1 MNPLTPLTFAACA
14 AIMVLAVDS
23 WILSAVVVGA
33 VFLSTPRRVL
43 LPALAIGLPACLGFV
58 LMYAPFGEQPGW
70 WIITRDGLSTALH
83 LGIRFLAVTAVAL
96 LGMSKVDVDRLMRAL
111 QPRVPAP
118 LLYVVG
124 STVRLYPMARQRLQ
138 TIQQVHQSRGIDTSG
153 IRAKAHLVLPLIV
166 GLVDDAAQRARPL
179 QHLGVGERGPRTV
192 LHPVADS
199 ALEKFLRWG
208 ALLLTAAVVVWA
220 LGWAP

>member
-1 MNPLTPLTFAACA
+1 M
-14 AIMVLAVDS
+14 
-23 WILSAVVVGA
+23 
-33 VFLSTPRRVL
+33 
-43 LPALAIGLPACLGFV
+43 
-58 LMYAPFGEQPGW
+58 
-70 WIITRDGLSTALH
+70 
-83 LGIRFLAVTAVAL
+83 
-96 LGMSKVDVDRLMRAL
+96 
-111 QPRVPAP
+111 
-118 LLYVVG
+118 
-124 STVRLYPMARQRLQ
+124 RLYPMARQRLQ

-199 ALEKFLRWG
+199 AVEKFLRWG

>member
-1 MNPLTPLTFAACA
+1 MNPLTPITFAACA

-43 LPALAIGLPACLGFV
+43 LPTLAIGLPACLGFV

-70 WIITRDGLSTALH
+70 WIITRDGLSTALN

-118 LLYVVG
+118 MLYVVG
-124 STVRLYPMARQRLQ
+124 SMARLYPIARNRLHS
-138 TIQQVHQSRGIDTSG
+138 IRQVHQSRGIDTSTLT
-153 IRAKAHLVLPLIV
+153 AKLNMVLPLIV
-166 GLVDDAAQRARPL
+166 GLVDDAAQRSRPL
-179 QHLGVGERGPRTV
+179 QRLGVGTPGPRTV
-192 LHPVADS
+192 LHDVSDTPV
-199 ALEKFLRWG
+199 EKVLRWG
-208 ALLLTAAVVVWA
+208 ALAVTLAVLVST
-220 LGWAP
+220 LI